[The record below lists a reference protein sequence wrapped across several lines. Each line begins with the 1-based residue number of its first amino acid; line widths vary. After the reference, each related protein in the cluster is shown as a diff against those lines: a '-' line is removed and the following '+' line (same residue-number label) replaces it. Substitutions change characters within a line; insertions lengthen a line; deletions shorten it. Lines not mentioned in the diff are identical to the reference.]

1 MLMLKLD
8 FYEKMNLISAIQ
20 CKLIQLKD
28 TRHNYYKLI
37 QDIEDSATILEQE
50 KKINCCRNMLNNV
63 NENIDLSIEL
73 LNKLENL
80 I

>member
-1 MLMLKLD
+1 MSMLKMD

-20 CKLIQLKD
+20 CKLVQLKD
-28 TRHNYYKLI
+28 TRHNYYKLM
-37 QDIEDSATILEQE
+37 QDIEDSTTIQEQD
-50 KKINCCRNMLNNV
+50 KKINCCRNMINNV